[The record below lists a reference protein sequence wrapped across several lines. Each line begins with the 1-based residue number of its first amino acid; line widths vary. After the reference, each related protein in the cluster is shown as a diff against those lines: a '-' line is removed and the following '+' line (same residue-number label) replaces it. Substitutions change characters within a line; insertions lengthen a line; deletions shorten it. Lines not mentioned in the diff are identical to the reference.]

1 MIENLVSI
9 IMPSYNTE
17 KYISESIESII
28 AQTYKNWEL
37 LIIDDCSEDL
47 TIQIIQKYLKVY
59 PNIFLIQLEK
69 NSGAAVSRNKGIEKA
84 NGEYIAFLDSDDLW
98 EENKLEIQINFMK
111 ENNCAFSF
119 TEYMEID
126 EMGNDL
132 GILIKVPV
140 KAITYRS
147 YLLTNPIGCLTAVY
161 SVKKIGK
168 VYMPLIRKRQDAAL
182 WLRILNTGKKAY
194 PIKENLAK
202 YRIRKSSISSNKI
215 NLIKYQWA
223 LYRKIEKL
231 SLIESIFYL
240 SSTVIVKLFKLK
252 EKRMK

>member
-1 MIENLVSI
+1 MIEGLVSI
-9 IMPSYNTE
+9 IMPSFNTE
-17 KYISESIESII
+17 KYISSSIESVIT
-28 AQTYKNWEL
+28 QTYKNWEL
-37 LIIDDCSEDL
+37 FIIDDCSKDL
-47 TIQIIQKYLKVY
+47 TIQTIQKYLKAY
-59 PNIFLIQLEK
+59 PNIFLIQ
-69 NSGAAVSRNKGIEKA
+69 IEKA

-126 EMGNDL
+126 EVGNDL

-161 SVKKIGK
+161 SVKKLGK

-182 WLRILNTGKKAY
+182 WLRILNTGEKAY

-202 YRIRKSSISSNKI
+202 YRIRKSSISSNKV

-223 LYRKIEKL
+223 LYRKVEKL

-240 SSTVIVKLFKLK
+240 SSTIIVKLFKLK
-252 EKRMK
+252 EKRVK

>member
-17 KYISESIESII
+17 KYIFESIESVI

-161 SVKKIGK
+161 SVKKN
-168 VYMPLIRKRQDAAL
+168 RKSIYAFNQ
-182 WLRILNTGKKAY
+182 KKTRCS
-194 PIKENLAK
+194 IMVKNLK
-202 YRIRKSSISSNKI
+202 YRKKSLS
-215 NLIKYQWA
+215 YQG
-223 LYRKIEKL
+223 KF
-231 SLIESIFYL
+231 S
-240 SSTVIVKLFKLK
+240 
-252 EKRMK
+252 